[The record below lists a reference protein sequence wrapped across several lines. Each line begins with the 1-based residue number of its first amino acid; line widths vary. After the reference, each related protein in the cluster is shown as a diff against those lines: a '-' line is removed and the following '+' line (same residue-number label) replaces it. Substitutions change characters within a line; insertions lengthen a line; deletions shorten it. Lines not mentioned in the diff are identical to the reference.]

1 MLYTCSVPTHLSTC
15 NTPQPVTSHGLQQA
29 WFAGAMG
36 SLETLANTAEASHSA
51 ALRSAITRAEAVLTA
66 SVATGKVEAGP
77 VGAPLKVS
85 RMVGFLDPNNLE
97 LNVAVPAGIQWF
109 KMAAMPLTVLWYQR
123 PVGATDWSAISE
135 TACWGDGHQNC
146 GSYDADGNF
155 FKFITLLLAADD
167 HCFTNVQYRAEL
179 YVGGRLAGAPTL
191 GPKSDFIA
199 TNLAPALAESM
210 NVGVCVP
217 STWHLQPTMNL
228 RLSVTGTKETV
239 TGPLSTAEMSYASPG
254 HKAGVYVFRLYPPR
268 TVASG
273 AVANMPSLVEATGNA
288 AISVL
293 EGRGLPSDMKPED
306 QWAPTA
312 VWAPTCRT

>member
-1 MLYTCSVPTHLSTC
+1 
-15 NTPQPVTSHGLQQA
+15 
-29 WFAGAMG
+29 
-36 SLETLANTAEASHSA
+36 
-51 ALRSAITRAEAVLTA
+51 
-66 SVATGKVEAGP
+66 
-77 VGAPLKVS
+77 
-85 RMVGFLDPNNLE
+85 
-97 LNVAVPAGIQWF
+97 
-109 KMAAMPLTVLWYQR
+109 
-123 PVGATDWSAISE
+123 
-135 TACWGDGHQNC
+135 
-146 GSYDADGNF
+146 
-155 FKFITLLLAADD
+155 
-167 HCFTNVQYRAEL
+167 
-179 YVGGRLAGAPTL
+179 
-191 GPKSDFIA
+191 
-199 TNLAPALAESM
+199 M

-306 QWAPTA
+306 QSARPRMGPRRAGHDGKRVREREHRDRGFRRGRRGGSRRRALHRGREDNAIAGDVPGDYA
-312 VWAPTCRT
+312 VVVTIVYGAAGSGLLRVRTP